1 MIEQASSP
9 SLIPVLVTG
18 IQQRRVRTAHDQS
31 NQHMRSAVKKVPTG
45 LPTQA
50 GWIPVTSTGMR
61 ALAASSQVPGGKL
74 PSGRTAIGMT
84 ECKTA

>member
-9 SLIPVLVTG
+9 TLIPALVTG
-18 IQQRRVRTAHDQS
+18 IQVRHVRAVQDQNTAGIG
-31 NQHMRSAVKKVPTG
+31 AVKKKASIG

-61 ALAASSQVPGGKL
+61 MPADMRV
-74 PSGRTAIGMT
+74 T

>member
-1 MIEQASSP
+1 MVTNLSP

-18 IQQRRVRTAHDQS
+18 IQQRHVRAAHD
-31 NQHMRSAVKKVPTG
+31 RSKQRIRFEMEVLTG

-61 ALAASSQVPGGKL
+61 ALLASAP
-74 PSGRTAIGMT
+74 TAIGVR
-84 ECKTA
+84 ECLAR